1 MYNLLL
7 FCNQVHSII
16 FQRLSLEFLLE
27 YQPISQSHHSTY
39 TDMLRKVLDAG
50 SAFSCG
56 NAIKIKHQIRMVF
69 VGEGISCC
77 SEPVENL

>member
-1 MYNLLL
+1 
-7 FCNQVHSII
+7 
-16 FQRLSLEFLLE
+16 
-27 YQPISQSHHSTY
+27 
-39 TDMLRKVLDAG
+39 MLRKVLDAG